1 VAQCSAIA
9 NKYSEVKPTMSDT
22 TSLPVYGARAR
33 IGLLVPSPNTVAETE
48 FWRIAPP
55 GVSIHTSRMPF
66 FADDGA
72 DAFKKMEEQV
82 PRVMAEAITA
92 QPSVIAYGCTASSAV
107 GDPAAKERKL
117 SDLAG
122 LTTVTAAAALLA
134 ALRTFK
140 AKKIALVTPYPQA
153 INDKER
159 KFFAQ
164 NGVEVICDESLIVD
178 PGQQQLRNMF
188 KVPTALLIERA
199 VALGSNPDVEAI
211 VLSCCDMPTLDAIE
225 QIEVRTGKPV
235 TTSTQALLWRS
246 LRAAGIDDAVQNCGR
261 LLMSD

>member
-1 VAQCSAIA
+1 
-9 NKYSEVKPTMSDT
+9 MSDT

-159 KFFAQ
+159 K
-164 NGVEVICDESLIVD
+164 
-178 PGQQQLRNMF
+178 RNMF

>member
-1 VAQCSAIA
+1 
-9 NKYSEVKPTMSDT
+9 MSNS

-48 FWRIAPP
+48 FWRMAPP

-72 DAFKKMEEQV
+72 DAFNKMEEQV
-82 PRVMAEAITA
+82 PRVMAEAITV

-122 LTTVTAAAALLA
+122 LPTVTAAAALLA
-134 ALRTFK
+134 ALHTFD

-188 KVPTALLIERA
+188 MVPTDLLIERA
-199 VALGSNPDVEAI
+199 VVLGSNRDVEAI

-246 LRAAGIDDAVQNCGR
+246 LRAAGINDAVPNCGR